1 MKKRVELSQRTIE
14 LGSPMMEALRLMDKL
29 KIKLLLVTQNN
40 SYRGLLSIG
49 DIQRAIIKNISLETE
64 IDQIIRKNVR
74 VANENESFDVVRARM
89 LKWRTEL
96 MPVLKENGEILKILL
111 WDDVFDQNLDESTQV
126 LDAPVV
132 IMAGGKGTRLKPI
145 TNIIPKPLVPVG
157 EKSIIEN
164 IISNFLNVGCKEFL
178 VTVNYKHKMIENFFA
193 EIENKPY
200 NIQFTKEEKPL
211 GTAGSLSLLK
221 DKLRQTFFIS
231 NCDILIDQDYRD
243 IYNYHKKQKNELTLV
258 ASLKHYNIPYGTLET
273 GVGGELISIT
283 EKPEL
288 TFKIN
293 SGMYVLEPELLDEI
307 PNDEF
312 FHITHLI
319 EKVKQR
325 NGKIG
330 VFPISEKSWFDIG
343 EWSEY
348 QKTLSSF
355 ESRFT
360 WSS

>member
-1 MKKRVELSQRTIE
+1 
-14 LGSPMMEALRLMDKL
+14 
-29 KIKLLLVTQNN
+29 
-40 SYRGLLSIG
+40 
-49 DIQRAIIKNISLETE
+49 
-64 IDQIIRKNVR
+64 
-74 VANENESFDVVRARM
+74 
-89 LKWRTEL
+89 
-96 MPVLKENGEILKILL
+96 
-111 WDDVFDQNLDESTQV
+111 
-126 LDAPVV
+126 
-132 IMAGGKGTRLKPI
+132 
-145 TNIIPKPLVPVG
+145 
-157 EKSIIEN
+157 
-164 IISNFLNVGCKEFL
+164 
-178 VTVNYKHKMIENFFA
+178 MIENFFA